1 MKFLKTHLSIAV
13 AAQARFTAISFSQI
27 AILFFATATL
37 AATFLAACGN
47 DNTAGTDEQ
56 PNAITAQI
64 DAAVDSASA
73 IWFQGEKTFTVDYK
87 TSLRPPTSMNPHEI
101 IIIVTDTSAQNTSLL
116 AGIKTEHGIL
126 RHIETAYFAFLSCE
140 TEETW
145 FAYTVHVANS
155 LIQKTF
161 TISDTTAAS
170 IVTEFEAD
178 CTREGGAFITETEGV
193 TEGQQSYSCKIIPTK
208 ENLSATNTVQYTDPN
223 WEKYGKQIIGICR
236 E

>member
-1 MKFLKTHLSIAV
+1 MKFAKILSIAV
-13 AAQARFTAISFSQI
+13 AAFASLTTVASSLVAITA
-27 AILFFATATL
+27 LT
-37 AATFLAACGN
+37 ACGN

-73 IWFQGEKTFTVDYK
+73 IWFQGEKTFTADYK
-87 TSLRPPTSMNPHEI
+87 TSLNPNHTPLHDI
-101 IIIVTDTSAQNTSLL
+101 IITDTSAQNTSLL

-126 RHIETAYFAFLSCE
+126 RHIETAYFAILGCE

-161 TISDTTAAS
+161 TIPDTTITS

-178 CTREGGAFITETEGV
+178 CTRESGAFITATEGV

-208 ENLSATNTVQYTDPN
+208 ENLSATNTIQYTDPN

>member
-1 MKFLKTHLSIAV
+1 MIMKFAKILSIAV
-13 AAQARFTAISFSQI
+13 AAFASLTTVASSLVAITA
-27 AILFFATATL
+27 LT
-37 AATFLAACGN
+37 ACGN

-73 IWFQGEKTFTVDYK
+73 IWFQGEKTFTADYK
-87 TSLRPPTSMNPHEI
+87 TSLNPNHTPLHDI
-101 IIIVTDTSAQNTSLL
+101 IITDTSAQNTSLL

-126 RHIETAYFAFLSCE
+126 RHIETAYFAILGCE

-161 TISDTTAAS
+161 TIPDTTITS

-178 CTREGGAFITETEGV
+178 CTRESGAFITETEGV

-208 ENLSATNTVQYTDPN
+208 ENLSATNTIQYTDPN

>member
-1 MKFLKTHLSIAV
+1 MKSINKMKSLVV
-13 AAQARFTAISFSQI
+13 AAFASLSTA
-27 AILFFATATL
+27 AFALITVTI
-37 AATFLAACGN
+37 LAACGN

-56 PNAITAQI
+56 PNAITAKI
-64 DAAVDSASA
+64 DAAIDSASA
-73 IWFQGEKTFTVDYK
+73 IWFQGEKTFTVDSK
-87 TSLRPPTSMNPHEI
+87 TTILPPSYDIGFYP
-101 IIIVTDTSAQNTSLL
+101 DSSAQHTSLL
-116 AGIKTEHGIL
+116 AGVKTEHGIL
-126 RHIETAYFAFLSCE
+126 RHIETAYFAILSCK

-145 FAYTVHVANS
+145 FTYTVQVANS

-161 TISDTTAAS
+161 TIPDTTITS

-178 CTREGGAFITETEGV
+178 CTRESGVFITETEGV

-208 ENLSATNTVQYTDPN
+208 ENLSATSTVQYTDPN

>member
-1 MKFLKTHLSIAV
+1 MKHLYK
-13 AAQARFTAISFSQI
+13 
-27 AILFFATATL
+27 ILSFATAAL
-37 AATFLAACGN
+37 ASFSITALPLATAVLTACGN

-73 IWFQGEKTFTVDYK
+73 IWFQGEKTFTVDSK
-87 TSLRPPTSMNPHEI
+87 TNIRPPFSTPLYDLIINP
-101 IIIVTDTSAQNTSLL
+101 DTSAQNTSLF
-116 AGIKTEHGIL
+116 AGIKTEHGLL
-126 RHIETAYFAFLSCE
+126 RQLEIDNFASFSCE

-145 FAYTVHVANS
+145 FAYTIQVTSS

-161 TISDTTAAS
+161 TIPKASAAS

-178 CTREGGAFITETEGV
+178 CTRENGEFTTETEGV
-193 TEGQQSYSCKIIPTK
+193 TEGQQRYSCKIFPTK
-208 ENLSATNTVQYTDPN
+208 ENLVDKNAIQYTDPT
-223 WEKYGKQIIGICR
+223 WEKYGKLIIKICR

>member
-1 MKFLKTHLSIAV
+1 MKHLYK
-13 AAQARFTAISFSQI
+13 
-27 AILFFATATL
+27 ILSFATAAL
-37 AATFLAACGN
+37 ASFSITALPLATAVLTACGN

-73 IWFQGEKTFTVDYK
+73 IWFQEEKTFIVDSK
-87 TSLRPPTSMNPHEI
+87 TNILPPFSTPLYDLIINP
-101 IIIVTDTSAQNTSLL
+101 DTSAQNTSLF
-116 AGIKTEHGIL
+116 AGIKTEHGLL
-126 RHIETAYFAFLSCE
+126 RQLEIDNFASFSCE

-145 FAYTVHVANS
+145 FAYTIQVTSS

-161 TISDTTAAS
+161 TIPKASAAS

-178 CTREGGAFITETEGV
+178 CTRENGEFTTETEGV
-193 TEGQQSYSCKIIPTK
+193 TEGQQRYSCKIFPTK
-208 ENLSATNTVQYTDPN
+208 ENLVEKNAIQYTDPT
-223 WEKYGKQIIGICR
+223 WEKYGKLIIKICR

>member
-1 MKFLKTHLSIAV
+1 MKFAKILSIAV
-13 AAQARFTAISFSQI
+13 AAIASLTTVASSLVAITA
-27 AILFFATATL
+27 LT
-37 AATFLAACGN
+37 ACGN

-73 IWFQGEKTFTVDYK
+73 IWFQGEKTFTADYK
-87 TSLRPPTSMNPHEI
+87 TSLNPNHTPLHDI
-101 IIIVTDTSAQNTSLL
+101 IITDTSAQNTSLL

-161 TISDTTAAS
+161 TIPDTTATS
-170 IVTEFEAD
+170 IVTDFEAA

-193 TEGQQSYSCKIIPTK
+193 TKGQQSYSCKIIPTK
-208 ENLSATNTVQYTDPN
+208 ENLSTTNTIQYTDPN

>member
-1 MKFLKTHLSIAV
+1 MKFAKILSIAV
-13 AAQARFTAISFSQI
+13 AAFASLTTVASTLVAITA
-27 AILFFATATL
+27 
-37 AATFLAACGN
+37 LAACGN
-47 DNTAGTDEQ
+47 GNTAGTDEQ

-73 IWFQGEKTFTVDYK
+73 IWFQGEKTFTADYK
-87 TSLRPPTSMNPHEI
+87 TSLNPNHTPLHEI
-101 IIIVTDTSAQNTSLL
+101 IITDTSAQNTSLL

-126 RHIETAYFAFLSCE
+126 RHIETAYFAILGCE
-140 TEETW
+140 TEKTW
-145 FAYTVHVANS
+145 FTYTVQVANS

-161 TISDTTAAS
+161 TIPDTTAAS
-170 IVTEFEAD
+170 IVTDFEAA

-208 ENLSATNTVQYTDPN
+208 ENLSATNTIQYTDPN

>member
-37 AATFLAACGN
+37 AATFLTACGN

-56 PNAITAQI
+56 PNAITAKI
-64 DAAVDSASA
+64 DAAIDSASA
-73 IWFQGEKTFTVDYK
+73 IWFQGEKTFIVDSK
-87 TSLRPPTSMNPHEI
+87 ASFDPIISTPMHDI
-101 IIIVTDTSAQNTSLL
+101 IINPDTSAQHTSLF

-126 RHIETAYFAFLSCE
+126 RQLEMDYFAAFSCE

-145 FAYTVHVANS
+145 FAYIVQVTSS

-161 TISDTTAAS
+161 AIPDTAATA
-170 IVTEFEAD
+170 TEFEAD
-178 CTREGGAFITETEGV
+178 CTREGGEFITETERS
-193 TEGQQSYSCKIIPTK
+193 TEGQQSYSCKIAPTK
-208 ENLSATNTVQYTDPN
+208 ENLVKNNAIQYTDPN
-223 WEKYGKQIIGICR
+223 WEKYGKLIIGICR

>member
-1 MKFLKTHLSIAV
+1 MKHLYK
-13 AAQARFTAISFSQI
+13 
-27 AILFFATATL
+27 ILSFATAAL
-37 AATFLAACGN
+37 ASFSITALPLATAVLTACGN

-73 IWFQGEKTFTVDYK
+73 IWFQGEKTFTVDSK
-87 TSLRPPTSMNPHEI
+87 TNILPPFSTPLYDLIINP
-101 IIIVTDTSAQNTSLL
+101 DTSAQNTSLF
-116 AGIKTEHGIL
+116 AGIKTEHGLL
-126 RHIETAYFAFLSCE
+126 RQLEIDNFASFSCE

-145 FAYTVHVANS
+145 FAYTIQVTSS

-161 TISDTTAAS
+161 TIPNTSAAS

-178 CTREGGAFITETEGV
+178 CTRENGEFTTEAEGV
-193 TEGQQSYSCKIIPTK
+193 TEGQQRYSCKIFPTK
-208 ENLSATNTVQYTDPN
+208 ENLVDKNAIQYTDPT
-223 WEKYGKQIIGICR
+223 WEKYGKLIIKICR